1 MKENI
6 IKYNNKSQINLSLP
20 KSLGLLFTNIRNK
33 KIPESILKIIE
44 SINISLFKYI
54 NQTKNKTKIVE
65 IKLESIN
72 NLINETLFK
81 KVDSGTS
88 YNLSEKTKKS
98 NYNLTSSDTNKN
110 NTNPDIIEEINN
122 LNSNYLK
129 LKIKNRLRNEH
140 KRYKIKE
147 LAYLTRISEL
157 QSQLTSSENKTE
169 KLIFQNK
176 EIISHFNDN
185 IKANNNKRINS
196 ARNLPS
202 KDFNI
207 FKYSKIISNHG
218 RNANKNNKLMKY
230 HTYSNLTSEND
241 FYTRINSNLDKT
253 KKFRYRQYYSTSL
266 DNLNFKYEVGNGYM
280 KNKFVELKRDI
291 LDKTKHLKKIK
302 SLLRGIK

>member
-1 MKENI
+1 M
-6 IKYNNKSQINLSLP
+6 
-20 KSLGLLFTNIRNK
+20 
-33 KIPESILKIIE
+33 
-44 SINISLFKYI
+44 
-54 NQTKNKTKIVE
+54 
-65 IKLESIN
+65 
-72 NLINETLFK
+72 
-81 KVDSGTS
+81 
-88 YNLSEKTKKS
+88 
-98 NYNLTSSDTNKN
+98 
-110 NTNPDIIEEINN
+110 
-122 LNSNYLK
+122 
-129 LKIKNRLRNEH
+129 
-140 KRYKIKE
+140 
-147 LAYLTRISEL
+147 

-185 IKANNNKRINS
+185 IKPNNNKRINS

-302 SLLRGIK
+302 SLLKGIK